1 MPVTMI
7 ILDVPLHV
15 TSIWLPIYG
24 NDPISTGSLGCG
36 IVIRPGVRL
45 TIMPAA
51 GPIKYDIDHIDLTFR
66 KLGVNAEVNY
76 SSPVQLGV
84 GYGMS
89 AALALGTALGAAVIA
104 HKPLIKAA
112 QVAHMIEVRLGTGL
126 GDVIAEYYGGGIEL
140 RLRAGAP
147 GVGIIDKIPYSQDL
161 MIVTVDLGKYLTSD
175 MLQELKD
182 KLVTLGRRYIDEL
195 INEPTY
201 EKFTELSTA
210 FSREIGF
217 LTRDLEGRVR
227 PCVRHADAYYV
238 KKKVLVFLTHR
249 DEAEALI
256 NCLRSV
262 GYEAKVFEPSNEGIR
277 VVIDKDTP
285 NKVH

>member
-1 MPVTMI
+1 MI

-36 IVIRPGVRL
+36 IVIRPGGVRL

-140 RLRAGAP
+140 RLRPVPPQA
-147 GVGIIDKIPYSQDL
+147 
-161 MIVTVDLGKYLTSD
+161 LGL
-175 MLQELKD
+175 
-182 KLVTLGRRYIDEL
+182 L
-195 INEPTY
+195 I
-201 EKFTELSTA
+201 KFH
-210 FSREIGF
+210 
-217 LTRDLEGRVR
+217 TR
-227 PCVRHADAYYV
+227 
-238 KKKVLVFLTHR
+238 KT
-249 DEAEALI
+249 
-256 NCLRSV
+256 
-262 GYEAKVFEPSNEGIR
+262 
-277 VVIDKDTP
+277 
-285 NKVH
+285 